1 MAIAHNSI
9 GAIILGSAA
18 IALGIYAA
26 SLENPAQARRGDGG
40 VAGGGTTCSTAPAA
54 IIGNNTFDTTAA
66 TASLAVGIG
75 GGCTAHTMF
84 KVNYFTF
91 TPTQTGTHIFTT
103 CGFETWD
110 TRLAIFTACGA
121 NLIPV
126 GCNDDSCNFQSQI
139 NVSLTLGVTYRL
151 VIGGYG
157 SADGGAGTIAIS
169 FDTGGG
175 GGGGGGGSIGQD
187 VIVGAIPDIAKY
199 GSAVVNG
206 QTIMAY
212 AIGTT
217 SCNIGDAQLSWFSG
231 PSSNLH
237 PFIPQNVYR
246 VKTGR
251 LEQIGMGWGKHGFTA
266 LQGTLCGACTASS
279 SGTWLGVGCSD
290 PYSAGLNGS
299 QSGLGCRSEVN
310 AATGVFPASPNAGMP
325 GPAATIGRRIQVNG
339 NDLNPALNVG
349 AVYFVEAQYVHPG
362 DAAAGNDNN
371 NASWRSCTIGALSSG
386 AYAMTPT
393 GSTMQ
398 QKSAMDAW
406 KTLVP
411 AVTLAN
417 IDVASDGRFTA
428 GWNITNN
435 GNGTWRY
442 EYAIQNI
449 NSHRSARSFS
459 VPVPA
464 GTTITNVGFKDI
476 DYHSGD
482 PYATTDWT
490 STTTGGAVTWT
501 GGDYA
506 VSTNSNALRFG
517 TTYNFW
523 FDATQPPTN
532 ATGTI
537 GLFRPGTAPTETLAL
552 QGPGAPSIPAD
563 LNGDGSVSGPDLAML
578 LSNWGGSGTGDI
590 NNDGTVGG
598 PDLAAMLAAWTG

>member
-1 MAIAHNSI
+1 
-9 GAIILGSAA
+9 
-18 IALGIYAA
+18 
-26 SLENPAQARRGDGG
+26 
-40 VAGGGTTCSTAPAA
+40 
-54 IIGNNTFDTTAA
+54 
-66 TASLAVGIG
+66 
-75 GGCTAHTMF
+75 
-84 KVNYFTF
+84 
-91 TPTQTGTHIFTT
+91 
-103 CGFETWD
+103 
-110 TRLAIFTACGA
+110 
-121 NLIPV
+121 
-126 GCNDDSCNFQSQI
+126 
-139 NVSLTLGVTYRL
+139 
-151 VIGGYG
+151 
-157 SADGGAGTIAIS
+157 
-169 FDTGGG
+169 
-175 GGGGGGGSIGQD
+175 
-187 VIVGAIPDIAKY
+187 
-199 GSAVVNG
+199 
-206 QTIMAY
+206 
-212 AIGTT
+212 
-217 SCNIGDAQLSWFSG
+217 
-231 PSSNLH
+231 
-237 PFIPQNVYR
+237 
-246 VKTGR
+246 
-251 LEQIGMGWGKHGFTA
+251 
-266 LQGTLCGACTASS
+266 
-279 SGTWLGVGCSD
+279 
-290 PYSAGLNGS
+290 
-299 QSGLGCRSEVN
+299 
-310 AATGVFPASPNAGMP
+310 
-325 GPAATIGRRIQVNG
+325 
-339 NDLNPALNVG
+339 
-349 AVYFVEAQYVHPG
+349 
-362 DAAAGNDNN
+362 
-371 NASWRSCTIGALSSG
+371 
-386 AYAMTPT
+386 MTPT
-393 GSTMQ
+393 GSTIQ

-406 KTLVP
+406 KALVP

-482 PYATTDWT
+482 PYAATDWT

-506 VSTNSNALRFG
+506 VSANSNALRFG

-552 QGPGAPSIPAD
+552 QGPGSPSIPAD